1 MNIVFSST
9 KLKELCEQERVAT
22 RKLGKSCFR
31 KLKARL
37 TDILAAAN
45 VSELVAGRPHP
56 LERDRLGQFA
66 VDLSGGKRLVFE
78 CANDPEPL
86 NDAGG
91 IDWARV
97 TVVRIVFIGDYHD

>member
-1 MNIVFSST
+1 
-9 KLKELCEQERVAT
+9 VAT

-66 VDLSGGKRLVFE
+66 VDLSG
-78 CANDPEPL
+78 ANDPEPL